1 MIDRQFCFE
10 IKEVGANLDI
20 EHEVYNLI
28 YLVDI
33 FEEFYPNAFSN
44 KEKQEK
50 SIVKNPKRNLYI
62 DSLG

>member
-1 MIDRQFCFE
+1 MGDRQFCFE

-20 EHEVYNLI
+20 EQEVYNLI
-28 YLVDI
+28 YLADI

-50 SIVKNPKRNLYI
+50 SIVKILKK
-62 DSLG
+62 SSH